1 MNPQNTINDINE
13 LYQLQ
18 IRLVLSNECAP
29 TQKLFSKL
37 KSDVYF
43 SIANSN
49 TSRKMNEPAKQLQPT
64 SKYFCQTQHM
74 HTLVYLAQKIQA

>member
-18 IRLVLSNECAP
+18 IKLALSNECAP

-43 SIANSN
+43 RIANSN
-49 TSRKMNEPAKQLQPT
+49 TSRKMNKHNSSNLHQNIFV
-64 SKYFCQTQHM
+64 KHNICM

>member
-18 IRLVLSNECAP
+18 IKLVLSNECVP
-29 TQKLFSKL
+29 IQKLFSKL

-43 SIANSN
+43 RIANSN
-49 TSRKMNEPAKQLQPT
+49 TSRKMNEHNSYNLHQNIFVKHNI
-64 SKYFCQTQHM
+64 HM

>member
-18 IRLVLSNECAP
+18 IKLVLSNEYAP

-43 SIANSN
+43 RIANSN
-49 TSRKMNEPAKQLQPT
+49 TPRKMNEHI
-64 SKYFCQTQHM
+64 S
-74 HTLVYLAQKIQA
+74 